1 MRTFL
6 NFSTLGY
13 VNGFVVYLWT
23 STQDCVRPTRKK
35 FRLEESSNDTRQ
47 PFQLVCLLSPQKELV
62 NEGKKM
68 GKTLAKAP
76 RGWFHSQGSLE
87 SPSSAKS
94 GRVQVAK
101 NGNCVRRRVESW
113 ATWDDKKINFCDF
126 LTFSLD
132 CGFSV
137 IRWRLCFLCNFRQ

>member
-62 NEGKKM
+62 NEGKKN
-68 GKTLAKAP
+68 GKNP
-76 RGWFHSQGSLE
+76 CE
-87 SPSSAKS
+87 SPERMISFTRISWISVKCEEWEGSSC
-94 GRVQVAK
+94 K